1 MISTFRDCGTRVR
14 KLKDTS
20 TVWKSKKS
28 LVTSV
33 TLVSTKA
40 MLARTFSSIITVAK
54 LKKSILMTIAL
65 YKRHNI
71 LDSKGKIL
79 FFENLKKTRLKD

>member
-1 MISTFRDCGTRVR
+1 MISTFRDCGTSVS
-14 KLKDTS
+14 KLKDTL

-28 LVTSV
+28 CVTCV

-40 MLARTFSSIITVAK
+40 MLARTFSSIVTVVK

-71 LDSKGKIL
+71 DSKGKIL
-79 FFENLKKTRLKD
+79 FFERLKKTRLKD